1 MRADK
6 PNLENEGN
14 SKYFGRMLYNIQQA
28 LVQIIKEF
36 LIGNHYI
43 INPIKDVWQSGFL
56 NLTF

>member
-28 LVQIIKEF
+28 LVQIIKEC